1 MASGKT
7 VKLLVYELLQF
18 TALSGTV
25 LVVTERFA
33 CLMSEVKGRDDM
45 TYWLVV
51 AVSVAYLT
59 SATLLVW
66 LPFKYHILK
75 RRRGTKR
82 WRPTFLLHV
91 ILCTLP
97 CFAIFMASSQSL
109 CDLQVQVN
117 CNLRLDHFAELPVS
131 LVMFSLICVD
141 LVERIRPCRL
151 LGQEADSLD
160 LTFDLPGPILTHL
173 EPVSCVSGQPP
184 SEEVQPN
191 DAPASPADPKNQ
203 PVAPRRPQG
212 VSGRSVPLRSKTSG
226 AAYLYSSSPSRR
238 FAGPLGF
245 LRRKDVRSEVF
256 VDCFLFWFDT
266 VEMVRVSG
274 QPAVFFSPWVYPVFI
289 LAFLSTLRMAL
300 VPRSPWLSSAGVAL
314 QDLPFFV
321 LRVALMAAFG
331 LVTPVLYPLKNAL
344 VGLAFFYFTFV
355 TKMKIFK
362 RRSMF

>member
-1 MASGKT
+1 MVSGKT

-18 TALSGTV
+18 AALSGTV

-33 CLMSEVKGRDDM
+33 RLLSEVMGGDDM
-45 TYWLVV
+45 IYWLVV

-75 RRRGTKR
+75 GRRLTKR

-97 CFAIFMASSQSL
+97 CFAIFMASSQ
-109 CDLQVQVN
+109 VQVN
-117 CNLRLDHFAELPVS
+117 SNLRLDHFAELPVS

-160 LTFDLPGPILTHL
+160 LTFDLPGPILTYL
-173 EPVSCVSGQPP
+173 EPVSHVSGQPP
-184 SEEVQPN
+184 SEQAQPS

-203 PVAPRRPQG
+203 PGPVAPRRLQG
-212 VSGRSVPLRSKTSG
+212 VSGRSVAPGNKTSG

-245 LRRKDVRSEVF
+245 LRRKDVRADVF

-274 QPAVFFSPWVYPVFI
+274 QPAVFFSPWVYPVLV
-289 LAFLSTLRMAL
+289 LALLSTLRMAL
-300 VPRSPWLSSAGVAL
+300 VPHSPWLSSAGVAL
-314 QDLPFFV
+314 QELPFFV

-344 VGLAFFYFTFV
+344 VGLAFFYFTV
-355 TKMKIFK
+355 LTKVKVFK
-362 RRSMF
+362 RQSMF